1 METLLNQSCGFFM
14 PNAKTERLV
23 SGIIAD
29 FPLQRLRAVSKW
41 LLQPGWQSIISF
53 LKEYILSSTG
63 DAPSCFSNP
72 TPKSLVTLKVTSH
85 LFSIKRTATY
95 LQHFF

>member
-29 FPLQRLRAVSKW
+29 FLLQRLIAVCFMGSGNMCTIFVHLHKY
-41 LLQPGWQSIISF
+41 LVSITF
-53 LKEYILSSTG
+53 LSE
-63 DAPSCFSNP
+63 
-72 TPKSLVTLKVTSH
+72 
-85 LFSIKRTATY
+85 
-95 LQHFF
+95 